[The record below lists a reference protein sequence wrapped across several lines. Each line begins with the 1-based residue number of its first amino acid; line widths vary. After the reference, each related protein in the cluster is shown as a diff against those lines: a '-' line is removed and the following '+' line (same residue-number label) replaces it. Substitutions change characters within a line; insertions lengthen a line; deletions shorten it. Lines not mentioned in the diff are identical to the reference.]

1 MSLLAI
7 TTVENEIFPLLLS
20 WIRFYGFLG
29 SFMKYTF
36 FVIGDGIRLNDDL
49 SHEFRNLLSLN
60 FIDDYFI
67 QNKIS

>member
-49 SHEFRNLLSLN
+49 SHEFRNLL
-60 FIDDYFI
+60 
-67 QNKIS
+67 